1 MVASTGALTARTWPR
16 EVRTLERKPAAAPT
30 GPGRAGDALLDAGIL
45 LGFVYALPFVIIL
58 VGAPVA
64 LTLKLLLWLGGVQ

>member
-1 MVASTGALTARTWPR
+1 MVASAGALTARTWPR
-16 EVRTLERKPAAAPT
+16 EVRTLERKPAT
-30 GPGRAGDALLDAGIL
+30 GPTRSAQVGVALVDAGLL
-45 LGFVYALPFVIIL
+45 LGFVYALPFIIIL